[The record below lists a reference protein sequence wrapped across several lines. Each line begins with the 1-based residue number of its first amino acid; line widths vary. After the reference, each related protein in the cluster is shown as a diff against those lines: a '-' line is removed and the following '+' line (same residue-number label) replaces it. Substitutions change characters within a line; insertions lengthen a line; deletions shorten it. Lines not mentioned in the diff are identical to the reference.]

1 MAETRIADVIVPEI
15 FQPYVIQ
22 RTAELSALWA
32 AGIVAADPRVI
43 PGPRAG
49 GETVNMP
56 YWNDLDG
63 DAEELSDQKPL
74 SVNNIGTGQDVSVVQ
89 ALGKAFGAND
99 LAYTLAGDDPMRAI
113 GDLFAQ
119 WWVRQMQKRLLGVL
133 KGAFSAGNM
142 AGNILDISGSTNSA
156 ATVIEKTSFADA
168 AFLLG
173 DASAGLT
180 AVAMHSA
187 TYTKLYKD
195 DLLDTEKGAD
205 GATFAS
211 YQGKRVII
219 DDGLPV
225 EAGGVYTT
233 YLFGPGAIAYAEG
246 SPKTPVENDRHSLGG
261 YDVLINRRHFVL
273 HPRGVKWIGA
283 AAISAGDALGGH
295 PTLAET
301 ADGANWTRVYEP
313 KAIRMVAFKHKL
325 AE

>member
-22 RTAELSALWA
+22 RTTELSALWQ

-63 DAEELSDQKPL
+63 DAEELSDQKAL
-74 SVNNIGTGQDVSVVQ
+74 SVSNIGTGKDVSVVQ

-133 KGAFSAGNM
+133 HGAFAATNM
-142 AGNILDISGSTNSA
+142 NGSILDISA
-156 ATVIEKTSFADA
+156 AAGAAAVIDKASFADA

-195 DLLDTEKGAD
+195 NLLDTEKGSD
-205 GATFAS
+205 GTTFAS

-219 DDGLPV
+219 DDGMPV
-225 EAGGVYTT
+225 AAGGLYTT

-246 SPKTPVENDRHSLGG
+246 APKTPVENDRHSLAG

-273 HPRGVKWIGA
+273 HPRGIKWTGTEV
-283 AAISAGDALGGH
+283 ISTGDALGGH

-325 AE
+325 A